1 MEEVEILQ
9 VDTSESVKSL
19 SSLKAEIKDLK
30 SQLLGLEEGTE
41 EYNKVLVECSDKM
54 HELVEIQEQTK
65 ASSQD
70 FGDRMSN
77 VAGTIS
83 GLSGAVQT
91 VTGALSIMGVEMGD
105 DSKLMKTLVAAMSIT
120 QGVQAIDSGIKSFK
134 ALKISIQASTMAMS
148 GLKKALIS
156 TGIGALVVGVGLLI
170 ANFDKL
176 KNLISGTTDE
186 SKKFANAN
194 AKLKESLGDLN
205 RQYDYEIAVMEQDG
219 KSKVEIAQKRYEAAN
234 AAYQEAQATFD
245 LISAKKKLNDEE
257 KAELETA
264 RQVVNER
271 WSAVVSSMND
281 VALAERQDR
290 IDREKAEKE
299 AAEKRLQAQ
308 KAAAQKAVE
317 QRKADLAQIAKIERE
332 AQIGLMD
339 DKQGELAK
347 LEDTYK
353 EQLAL
358 YEKRGQD
365 PATLTEYYEQQKQAI
380 IDKYEQER
388 KDKEAE
394 AAQAEIDARTDR
406 SAALLAALDKQLQDE
421 LNLYDQQAI
430 ASQEQLAKNYSE
442 ENVEKAKKQMEIA
455 YDSMLQRKIELE
467 QELLQSDELLAEDR
481 ASVQADLL
489 SLQQQQADRSVAIEK
504 AALDKRKTLY
514 KNYSSAVKSITSSIG
529 SILGSIGDTL
539 EEGASEWKAV
549 KIAESIISTIQGGI
563 AAYMG
568 MVESIPGPAGII
580 AGAVAA
586 AATVASGMVEVNKIR
601 NTQISTSGSGS
612 TSSSSGTTAL
622 GSVSNSAL
630 SVAATQVTNTRDTN
644 TTSDIAELPDTKVYV
659 LESDITN
666 AQRNVRTTVSQ
677 ATF

>member
-41 EYNKVLVECSDKM
+41 EYNKLLVECSDKM

-77 VAGTIS
+77 VSGTIS
-83 GLSGAVQT
+83 GMSGAVET
-91 VTGALSIMGVEMGD
+91 VTGALALMGVEMGD
-105 DSKLMKTLVAAMSIT
+105 DSKLMKTLAAAMSIT
-120 QGVQAIDSGIKSFK
+120 QGVQAIDSGIKAFT

-176 KNLISGTTDE
+176 KNLISGTTNE

-194 AKLKESLGDLN
+194 AKLKESLEDLN

-332 AQIGLMD
+332 A
-339 DKQGELAK
+339 
-347 LEDTYK
+347 
-353 EQLAL
+353 
-358 YEKRGQD
+358 
-365 PATLTEYYEQQKQAI
+365 
-380 IDKYEQER
+380 
-388 KDKEAE
+388 
-394 AAQAEIDARTDR
+394 
-406 SAALLAALDKQLQDE
+406 
-421 LNLYDQQAI
+421 
-430 ASQEQLAKNYSE
+430 
-442 ENVEKAKKQMEIA
+442 
-455 YDSMLQRKIELE
+455 
-467 QELLQSDELLAEDR
+467 
-481 ASVQADLL
+481 
-489 SLQQQQADRSVAIEK
+489 
-504 AALDKRKTLY
+504 
-514 KNYSSAVKSITSSIG
+514 
-529 SILGSIGDTL
+529 
-539 EEGASEWKAV
+539 
-549 KIAESIISTIQGGI
+549 
-563 AAYMG
+563 
-568 MVESIPGPAGII
+568 
-580 AGAVAA
+580 
-586 AATVASGMVEVNKIR
+586 
-601 NTQISTSGSGS
+601 
-612 TSSSSGTTAL
+612 
-622 GSVSNSAL
+622 
-630 SVAATQVTNTRDTN
+630 
-644 TTSDIAELPDTKVYV
+644 
-659 LESDITN
+659 
-666 AQRNVRTTVSQ
+666 
-677 ATF
+677 

>member
-77 VAGTIS
+77 VSGTIS
-83 GLSGAVQT
+83 GMSGAVQT
-91 VTGALSIMGVEMGD
+91 VTGALALMGVEMGD

-120 QGVQAIDSGIKSFK
+120 QGVQAIDSGIKAFK

-176 KNLISGTTDE
+176 KNLISGTTNE

-194 AKLKESLGDLN
+194 AKLKESLEDIN

-234 AAYQEAQATFD
+234 AAYQEAQATYD

-271 WSAVVSSMND
+271 WSAVVTAMTDIS
-281 VALAERQDR
+281 LAERQERKDK
-290 IDREKAEKE
+290 EAAEKE

-308 KAAAQKAVE
+308 KAAAQKASE
-317 QRKADLAQIAKIERE
+317 QRKEDLAQIAKIERE

-339 DKQGELAK
+339 DQQGELAK

-358 YEKRGQD
+358 YKKRGQD
-365 PATLTEYYEQQKQAI
+365 TATLTEYYEQQQQEI

-421 LNLYDQQAI
+421 QNLYDQQAI
-430 ASQEQLAKNYSE
+430 ATQNQLAKNYSE
-442 ENVEKAKKQMEIA
+442 ENVEKAKKQMDIA
-455 YDSMLQRKIELE
+455 YDAMLQRKIELE

-514 KNYSSAVKSITSSIG
+514 KSYSSAVKSITSSIG

-601 NTQISTSGSGS
+601 NTQISTSGSG
-612 TSSSSGTTAL
+612 TSSATGTTAL

-630 SVAATQVTNTRDTN
+630 SVAATQVTNTRNTN
-644 TTSDIAELPDTKVYV
+644 TTSDIDNLPDTKVYV

-666 AQRNVRTTVSQ
+666 AQHNVRTTVSE